1 MGLSASQA
9 RLLSITSRLSD
20 NELRSQTI
28 TNAKSAL
35 STKTSQAS
43 QEYLNSLNETK
54 MMFSTYDESGN
65 KVKTK
70 LTGAALSQYAP
81 LKNQYTLV
89 NTDGQALVSEL
100 DATNYKESANI
111 SEFLEKYGFSNVFE
125 EKVSTVVNEGK
136 LSIANDEYQKA
147 YDEWQA
153 KRPNKDDFYNIKYK
167 EEINDEL
174 YQKFLKG
181 EGSCGSAARDG
192 DYTCYLHVLT
202 HLLDQWLAQ
211 DGNGNTYDSAN
222 YPNKKTQMKTS
233 TGKDVNIDYNYI
245 SGAGISQTPDLIP
258 VSKAIMDTSNPDTT
272 YYAAGTMGKDLKP
285 DATEK
290 ERLLSDY
297 YYDKNGVLQKKL
309 LKDKIVDMYYVLND
323 HTNSRNPNAQNLLKT
338 TDAEVNALYLSF
350 QEDMKLKKKTEIKV
364 PNNDK
369 WKKAFEDWQKEEPK
383 KPDEKDFHEEIT
395 TLDQTQQSD
404 EGQWY
409 INLWH
414 RMNGA
419 SNYKVTIN
427 GVDNGEHDPKSDGV
441 ISGDNIKSPT
451 NGLTENGKVLWTVL
465 EDGLMNSDEWINY
478 ALKNRVVTM
487 ERVNYTNPT
496 ENGTGIKEYTWTSI
510 IYSNALDISEEENEK
525 AITEAEVKYKQTLS
539 DIESKDKQYDNIIR
553 RLDTEHNAL
562 QTEYETIKSVISKN
576 LERTLK
582 MYS

>member
-20 NELRSQTI
+20 NELRSQSI

-54 MMFSTYDESGN
+54 MLFSTYDESGN
-65 KVKTK
+65 KVQTK

-89 NTDGQALVSEL
+89 NSDGQALVSEL

-111 SEFLEKYGFSNVFE
+111 SEFLEKYGFSNIFE
-125 EKVSTVVNEGK
+125 EKVSMVTNQGKYAKANE
-136 LSIANDEYQKA
+136 EYQK
-147 YDEWQA
+147 E
-153 KRPNKDDFYNIKYK
+153 YNDWLSKKPKVTDYTK
-167 EEINDEL
+167 TEEVPSTNNEIYNAVINSGGCLSGAISGSCCYMHVLSDL
-174 YQKFLKG
+174 IGPGPVTTSDGHHYIIY
-181 EGSCGSAARDG
+181 EGSCAEDGQYWCWNTADHGRDKF
-192 DYTCYLHVLT
+192 D
-202 HLLDQWLAQ
+202 
-211 DGNGNTYDSAN
+211 
-222 YPNKKTQMKTS
+222 P
-233 TGKDVNIDYNYI
+233 I
-245 SGAGISQTPDLIP
+245 
-258 VSKAIMDTSNPDTT
+258 
-272 YYAAGTMGKDLKP
+272 
-285 DATEK
+285 TE
-290 ERLLSDY
+290 
-297 YYDKNGVLQKKL
+297 
-309 LKDKIVDMYYVLND
+309 
-323 HTNSRNPNAQNLLKT
+323 
-338 TDAEVNALYLSF
+338 
-350 QEDMKLKKKTEIKV
+350 KLKKGHCSGDVIEGGTQRESTSYGTVTVGGPASDKNMSLWQRCVDLLWEVHEEYSIGSPTGGTATPESLAKFFYFVEHDLKQAEKETVSVTNWDKYNEAVEDWKKTE
-364 PNNDK
+364 PD
-369 WKKAFEDWQKEEPK
+369 
-383 KPDEKDFHEEIT
+383 KPDEEDFKEEVAS
-395 TLDQTQQSD
+395 LDQTQKSD

-427 GVDNGEHDPKSDGV
+427 GVDNGTHDPKSDGV

-465 EDGLMNSDEWINY
+465 EDGLMNSDEWLNY

-487 ERVNYTNPT
+487 ERVNYTEPT
-496 ENGTGIKEYTWTSI
+496 EDGTGIKEYTWTSI

-525 AITEAEVKYKQTLS
+525 AITEAEVKYKQALS

-562 QTEYETIKSVISKN
+562 QTEYESVKSVITKN

>member
-54 MMFSTYDESGN
+54 MMFSTYDANGN
-65 KVKTK
+65 KTKTK
-70 LTGAALSQYAP
+70 LTGACLSQYAP

-89 NTDGQALVSEL
+89 NSDGQALVSEL
-100 DATNYKESANI
+100 DATNYKDSANI

-125 EKVSTVVNEGK
+125 EKVSLVTNQGKYAKANEEYEKLYQDWLTKRPKVTDYTTETEKPSTNNEIYNAVITSGGCLSGAIGGLGCYMHVLSDLIGVGTVTTSDGHTYEIKDNIGWNWNSALHEKTKFAPITEKLKKGHCSGDVIEGGTQQETTSYGTVTVGGPASDPNMS
-136 LSIANDEYQKA
+136 LWQRCVDLLWEVHDEY
-147 YDEWQA
+147 
-153 KRPNKDDFYNIKYK
+153 
-167 EEINDEL
+167 
-174 YQKFLKG
+174 
-181 EGSCGSAARDG
+181 DG
-192 DYTCYLHVLT
+192 
-202 HLLDQWLAQ
+202 
-211 DGNGNTYDSAN
+211 
-222 YPNKKTQMKTS
+222 TS
-233 TGKDVNIDYNYI
+233 TGGN
-245 SGAGISQTPDLIP
+245 ATPESLAKFFYF
-258 VSKAIMDTSNPDTT
+258 VEH
-272 YYAAGTMGKDLKP
+272 DLKQ
-285 DATEK
+285 AEK
-290 ERLLSDY
+290 EIVKVTDW
-297 YYDKNGVLQKKL
+297 DKYNEAV
-309 LKDKIVDMYYVLND
+309 
-323 HTNSRNPNAQNLLKT
+323 
-338 TDAEVNALYLSF
+338 
-350 QEDMKLKKKTEIKV
+350 EDWKKT
-364 PNNDK
+364 
-369 WKKAFEDWQKEEPK
+369 EPK
-383 KPDEKDFHEEIT
+383 KPDEEDFKEEVAS
-395 TLDQTQQSD
+395 LDQTQKSD

-427 GVDNGEHDPKSDGV
+427 GVDNGEHDTKSDGV

-465 EDGLMNSDEWINY
+465 EDGLMNSDEWLNY

-487 ERVNYTNPT
+487 ERVNYTEPT
-496 ENGTGIKEYTWTSI
+496 EDGTGIKEYTWTSI

-525 AITEAEVKYKQTLS
+525 AITEAEVKYKQALS

-562 QTEYETIKSVISKN
+562 QTEYETIKSVITKN

>member
-89 NTDGQALVSEL
+89 NSDGQALVSEL

-136 LSIANDEYQKA
+136 LNLANDEYQKA

-202 HLLDQWLAQ
+202 HLLDQWLAK
-211 DGNGNTYDSAN
+211 DGNGNSYDSAN

-233 TGKDVNIDYNYI
+233 TGRDVNIDYNYI

-350 QEDMKLKKKTEIKV
+350 QEDMKLKKKTPYKE
-364 PNNDK
+364 PDNDGY
-369 WKKAFEDWQKEEPK
+369 KKAFEDWQKEEPK

-465 EDGLMNSDEWINY
+465 EDGLMNSDEWLNY

>member
-20 NELRSQTI
+20 NELRSQSI

-54 MMFSTYDESGN
+54 MLFSTYDESGN
-65 KVKTK
+65 KVQTK

-89 NTDGQALVSEL
+89 NSDGQALVSEL

-125 EKVSTVVNEGK
+125 EKVSLVTNQGKYAKANEEYEKLYQDWLTKRPKVTDYTTETEKPSTNNEIYNAVITSGGCLSGAIGGLGCYMHVLSDLIGVGTVTTSDGHTYEIKDNIGWNWNSALHEKTKFAPITEKLKKGHCSGDVIEGGTQQETTSYGTVTVGGPASDPNMS
-136 LSIANDEYQKA
+136 LWQRCVDLLWEVHDEY
-147 YDEWQA
+147 
-153 KRPNKDDFYNIKYK
+153 
-167 EEINDEL
+167 
-174 YQKFLKG
+174 
-181 EGSCGSAARDG
+181 DG
-192 DYTCYLHVLT
+192 
-202 HLLDQWLAQ
+202 
-211 DGNGNTYDSAN
+211 
-222 YPNKKTQMKTS
+222 TS
-233 TGKDVNIDYNYI
+233 TGGN
-245 SGAGISQTPDLIP
+245 ATPESLAKFFYF
-258 VSKAIMDTSNPDTT
+258 VEH
-272 YYAAGTMGKDLKP
+272 DLKQ
-285 DATEK
+285 AEK
-290 ERLLSDY
+290 EIVKVTDW
-297 YYDKNGVLQKKL
+297 DKYNEAV
-309 LKDKIVDMYYVLND
+309 
-323 HTNSRNPNAQNLLKT
+323 
-338 TDAEVNALYLSF
+338 
-350 QEDMKLKKKTEIKV
+350 EDWKKT
-364 PNNDK
+364 
-369 WKKAFEDWQKEEPK
+369 EPK
-383 KPDEKDFHEEIT
+383 KPDEEDFKEEVAS
-395 TLDQTQQSD
+395 LDQTQKSD

-427 GVDNGEHDPKSDGV
+427 GVDNGEHDTKSDGV

-451 NGLTENGKVLWTVL
+451 NGLTENGKILWTVL
-465 EDGLMNSDEWINY
+465 EDGLMNSDEWLNY

-487 ERVNYTNPT
+487 ERVNYTEPT
-496 ENGTGIKEYTWTSI
+496 EDGTGIKEYTWTSI

-525 AITEAEVKYKQTLS
+525 AITEAEVKYKQALS

-562 QTEYETIKSVISKN
+562 QTEYESVKSVITKN

>member
-1 MGLSASQA
+1 M
-9 RLLSITSRLSD
+9 
-20 NELRSQTI
+20 
-28 TNAKSAL
+28 
-35 STKTSQAS
+35 
-43 QEYLNSLNETK
+43 
-54 MMFSTYDESGN
+54 
-65 KVKTK
+65 
-70 LTGAALSQYAP
+70 
-81 LKNQYTLV
+81 
-89 NTDGQALVSEL
+89 
-100 DATNYKESANI
+100 
-111 SEFLEKYGFSNVFE
+111 
-125 EKVSTVVNEGK
+125 
-136 LSIANDEYQKA
+136 
-147 YDEWQA
+147 
-153 KRPNKDDFYNIKYK
+153 
-167 EEINDEL
+167 
-174 YQKFLKG
+174 
-181 EGSCGSAARDG
+181 
-192 DYTCYLHVLT
+192 
-202 HLLDQWLAQ
+202 LDQWLAK
-211 DGNGNTYDSAN
+211 DGNGNSYDSAN

-233 TGKDVNIDYNYI
+233 TGRDVNIDYNYI

-272 YYAAGTMGKDLKP
+272 YYAAGTMGKGLKP

-350 QEDMKLKKKTEIKV
+350 QEDMKLKKKTPYKE
-364 PNNDK
+364 PDNDGY
-369 WKKAFEDWQKEEPK
+369 KKAFEDWQKEEPK

-465 EDGLMNSDEWINY
+465 EDGLMNSDEWLNY

>member
-233 TGKDVNIDYNYI
+233 TGRDVNIDYNYI

-297 YYDKNGVLQKKL
+297 YDDKNGVLQKKL

-350 QEDMKLKKKTEIKV
+350 QEDMKLKKKTPYKE
-364 PNNDK
+364 PDNDGY
-369 WKKAFEDWQKEEPK
+369 KKAFEDWQKEEPK

-465 EDGLMNSDEWINY
+465 EDGLMNSDEWLNY

>member
-125 EKVSTVVNEGK
+125 EKVTTVVNEGK

-233 TGKDVNIDYNYI
+233 TGRDVNIDYNYI

-350 QEDMKLKKKTEIKV
+350 QEDMKLKKKTPYKE
-364 PNNDK
+364 PDNDGY
-369 WKKAFEDWQKEEPK
+369 KKAFEDWQKEEPK

-465 EDGLMNSDEWINY
+465 EDGLMNSDEWLNY

>member
-20 NELRSQTI
+20 NELRSQSI

-54 MMFSTYDESGN
+54 MLFSTYDESGN
-65 KVKTK
+65 KVQTK

-89 NTDGQALVSEL
+89 NSDGQALVSEL
-100 DATNYKESANI
+100 DATNYKDSANI

-125 EKVSTVVNEGK
+125 EKVSLVTNQGKYAKANEEYEKLYQDWLTKRPKVTDYTTETEKPSTNNEIYNAVITSGGCLSGAIGGLGCYMHVLSDLIGVGTVTTSDGHTYEIKDNIGWNWNSALHEKTKFAPITEKLKKGHCSGDVIEGGTQQETTSYGTVTVGGPASDPNMS
-136 LSIANDEYQKA
+136 LWQRCVDLLWEVHDEY
-147 YDEWQA
+147 
-153 KRPNKDDFYNIKYK
+153 
-167 EEINDEL
+167 
-174 YQKFLKG
+174 
-181 EGSCGSAARDG
+181 DG
-192 DYTCYLHVLT
+192 
-202 HLLDQWLAQ
+202 
-211 DGNGNTYDSAN
+211 
-222 YPNKKTQMKTS
+222 TS
-233 TGKDVNIDYNYI
+233 TGGN
-245 SGAGISQTPDLIP
+245 ATPESLAKFFYF
-258 VSKAIMDTSNPDTT
+258 VEH
-272 YYAAGTMGKDLKP
+272 DLKQ
-285 DATEK
+285 AEK
-290 ERLLSDY
+290 EIVKVTDW
-297 YYDKNGVLQKKL
+297 DKYNEAV
-309 LKDKIVDMYYVLND
+309 
-323 HTNSRNPNAQNLLKT
+323 
-338 TDAEVNALYLSF
+338 
-350 QEDMKLKKKTEIKV
+350 EDWKKT
-364 PNNDK
+364 
-369 WKKAFEDWQKEEPK
+369 EPK
-383 KPDEKDFHEEIT
+383 KPDEEDFKEEVAS
-395 TLDQTQQSD
+395 LDQTQKSD

-427 GVDNGEHDPKSDGV
+427 GVDNGEHDTKSDGV

-465 EDGLMNSDEWINY
+465 EDGLMNSDEWLNY

-525 AITEAEVKYKQTLS
+525 AITEAEVKYKQALS

-562 QTEYETIKSVISKN
+562 QTEYESVKSVITKN

>member
-20 NELRSQTI
+20 NELRSQSI

-54 MMFSTYDESGN
+54 MTFSTYDANGN
-65 KVKTK
+65 KTKTK
-70 LTGAALSQYAP
+70 LTGACLSQYAP

-89 NTDGQALVSEL
+89 NSDGQALVSEL
-100 DATNYKESANI
+100 DATNYKDSANI

-125 EKVSTVVNEGK
+125 EKVSLVTNQGKYAKANEEYEKLYQDWLTKRPKVTDYTTETEKPSTNNEIYNAVITSGGCLSGAIGGLGCYMHVLSDLIGVGTVTTSDGHTYEIKDNIGWNWNSALHEKTNFAPITEKLKKGHCSGDVIEGGTQQETTSYGTVTVGGPASDPNMS
-136 LSIANDEYQKA
+136 LWQRCVDLLWEVHDEY
-147 YDEWQA
+147 
-153 KRPNKDDFYNIKYK
+153 
-167 EEINDEL
+167 
-174 YQKFLKG
+174 
-181 EGSCGSAARDG
+181 DG
-192 DYTCYLHVLT
+192 
-202 HLLDQWLAQ
+202 
-211 DGNGNTYDSAN
+211 
-222 YPNKKTQMKTS
+222 TS
-233 TGKDVNIDYNYI
+233 TGGN
-245 SGAGISQTPDLIP
+245 ATPESLAKFFYF
-258 VSKAIMDTSNPDTT
+258 VEH
-272 YYAAGTMGKDLKP
+272 DLKQ
-285 DATEK
+285 AEK
-290 ERLLSDY
+290 EIVKVTDW
-297 YYDKNGVLQKKL
+297 DKYNEAV
-309 LKDKIVDMYYVLND
+309 
-323 HTNSRNPNAQNLLKT
+323 
-338 TDAEVNALYLSF
+338 
-350 QEDMKLKKKTEIKV
+350 EDWKKT
-364 PNNDK
+364 
-369 WKKAFEDWQKEEPK
+369 EPK
-383 KPDEKDFHEEIT
+383 KPDEEDFKEEVAS
-395 TLDQTQQSD
+395 LDQTQKSD

-451 NGLTENGKVLWTVL
+451 NGLTENGKILWTVL
-465 EDGLMNSDEWINY
+465 EDGLMNSDEWLNY

-525 AITEAEVKYKQTLS
+525 AITEAEVKYKQALS

-562 QTEYETIKSVISKN
+562 QTEYETIKSVITKN

>member
-54 MMFSTYDESGN
+54 MMFSTYDANGN
-65 KVKTK
+65 KTKTK
-70 LTGAALSQYAP
+70 LTGACLSQYAP

-136 LSIANDEYQKA
+136 LKLANDEYQKA
-147 YDEWQA
+147 YDAWQA
-153 KRPNKDDFYNIKYK
+153 KRPNKDDFTKTQYK
-167 EEINDEL
+167 EETDDEL

-181 EGSCGSAARDG
+181 EGSCGSAARGG

-233 TGKDVNIDYNYI
+233 TGRDVNIDYNYI

-258 VSKAIMDTSNPDTT
+258 VSKAIMNTSNPDTT

-350 QEDMKLKKKTEIKV
+350 QEDMKLKKKTPYKV
-364 PNNDK
+364 PDNEGY
-369 WKKAFEDWQKEEPK
+369 KKAFEDWQKEEPE

-427 GVDNGEHDPKSDGV
+427 GVDNGEHDTKSDGV

-465 EDGLMNSDEWINY
+465 EDGLMNSDEWLNY

>member
-1 MGLSASQA
+1 
-9 RLLSITSRLSD
+9 
-20 NELRSQTI
+20 
-28 TNAKSAL
+28 
-35 STKTSQAS
+35 KTSQAS

-54 MMFSTYDESGN
+54 MMFSTYDENGN

-111 SEFLEKYGFSNVFE
+111 SEFLEKYGFSNIFE

-136 LSIANDEYQKA
+136 LAIANDKYQKA

-211 DGNGNTYDSAN
+211 DGNGNSYDSAN
-222 YPNKKTQMKTS
+222 YPNQKTQMKTS
-233 TGKDVNIDYNYI
+233 TGRDVNIDYNYI

-350 QEDMKLKKKTEIKV
+350 QEDMKLKKKTPYKE
-364 PNNDK
+364 PDNDGY
-369 WKKAFEDWQKEEPK
+369 KKAFEDWQKEEPE

>member
-20 NELRSQTI
+20 NELRSQSI

-54 MMFSTYDESGN
+54 MTFSTYDANGN
-65 KVKTK
+65 KTKTK

-89 NTDGQALVSEL
+89 NSDGQALVSEL

-111 SEFLEKYGFSNVFE
+111 SEFLEKYGFSNIFE
-125 EKVSTVVNEGK
+125 EKVSMVTNQGKYAKANE
-136 LSIANDEYQKA
+136 EYQKEYNDWLSKKPKVTDYTKTKEVA
-147 YDEWQA
+147 STNNEIYQA
-153 KRPNKDDFYNIKYK
+153 VLSSGGCLGYTVDGDKTH
-167 EEINDEL
+167 
-174 YQKFLKG
+174 
-181 EGSCGSAARDG
+181 EGCFMHVLSDLIGPGKVTTSDGHTYTIYATGSAGNESCD
-192 DYTCYLHVLT
+192 H
-202 HLLDQWLAQ
+202 
-211 DGNGNTYDSAN
+211 GNGWCWNT
-222 YPNKKTQMKTS
+222 
-233 TGKDVNIDYNYI
+233 
-245 SGAGISQTPDLIP
+245 
-258 VSKAIMDTSNPDTT
+258 
-272 YYAAGTMGKDLKP
+272 AAHPRGTF
-285 DATEK
+285 
-290 ERLLSDY
+290 
-297 YYDKNGVLQKKL
+297 
-309 LKDKIVDMYYVLND
+309 DKI
-323 HTNSRNPNAQNLLKT
+323 T
-338 TDAEVNALYLSF
+338 E
-350 QEDMKLKKKTEIKV
+350 KLKKGHCSGDVIEGGSQKETLTINGQEHEVTVGGPTSNKNMTLWQRCVDLLWEVHGEYQVGNIYGGKMSDETLEKVYYYIQHDLKQAEKETITVTNWDKYNEAVEDWKKTE
-364 PNNDK
+364 PD
-369 WKKAFEDWQKEEPK
+369 
-383 KPDEKDFHEEIT
+383 KPDEEDFKEEVAS
-395 TLDQTQQSD
+395 LDQTQKSD

-465 EDGLMNSDEWINY
+465 EDGLMNSDEWLNY

-525 AITEAEVKYKQTLS
+525 AITEAEVKYKQALS

-562 QTEYETIKSVISKN
+562 QTEYESVKSVITKN